1 MFCDGCR
8 RHLQHVLR
16 KVNKSLIKLPTTQ
29 QVEIFND
36 LEESANVMTVYS
48 AVTHDP
54 QLSWTQTFSCSSRS
68 DSSTIRVQRCCGR
81 VRLQLFNFVTN
92 NYKTVFFSRVQLLE
106 LTSATVLLMRSMRF
120 SKSTRLKR
128 GCCFSLC
135 NSAANKSSWCF
146 SIEP

>member
-54 QLSWTQTFSCSSRS
+54 QLS
-68 DSSTIRVQRCCGR
+68 
-81 VRLQLFNFVTN
+81 
-92 NYKTVFFSRVQLLE
+92 
-106 LTSATVLLMRSMRF
+106 
-120 SKSTRLKR
+120 
-128 GCCFSLC
+128 
-135 NSAANKSSWCF
+135 
-146 SIEP
+146 